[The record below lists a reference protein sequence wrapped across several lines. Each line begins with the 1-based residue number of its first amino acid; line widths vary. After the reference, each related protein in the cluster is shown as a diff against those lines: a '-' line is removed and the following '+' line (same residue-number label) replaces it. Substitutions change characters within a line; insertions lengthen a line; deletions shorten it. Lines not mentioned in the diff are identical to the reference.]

1 MVAKLKLFL
10 LVQIENKQLQNNMNP
25 LLAISPIDGRYHED
39 TKELAEYFSE
49 TALFK
54 YRVLIEIEYF
64 IFLISTLKLTPA
76 LTTTQIK
83 ILKSFYQKFSEKDIL
98 EIKTIEEKTKHD
110 IKAVEYFIKNKL
122 KENKLENYSSFVHFS
137 LTSEDINNL
146 AYHLMWQDS
155 VKNIYLPIIT
165 NLKNELKK
173 LAKKYATMSL
183 LSLTHG
189 QSATPTT
196 IGKEINVFAA
206 RLERQI
212 TQLQKHKLTGKLNGA
227 TGTFSAHTIAYP
239 KINWIKF
246 SHKFIT
252 DLGLEPNMV
261 TTQAEP
267 NDSLAESYQ
276 NIFRINTILID
287 LCRDFWLYISRG
299 IFVQQKKEG
308 EVGSSTMPHKINP
321 IQFENAE
328 GNLGLANAYFH
339 HLSGILPISRLQRD
353 LSNSTVIRNQ
363 GIPLAHSILAIKQII
378 KGLNRIAPDKNKTD
392 QELDEHWE
400 ILSEAIQTIF
410 RKYNDDTA
418 YEKIKILTRGEKIN
432 KKGLEKIISESNLP
446 NKEKN
451 KLLSLTPQTY
461 VGLAEKLAGI

>member
-1 MVAKLKLFL
+1 MA
-10 LVQIENKQLQNNMNP
+10 QTENKPLQNNMNP
-25 LLAISPIDGRYHED
+25 LLAISPIDGRYYED

-54 YRVLIEIEYF
+54 YRVLIEIEY
-64 IFLISTLKLTPA
+64 LILLSSSLKLKPV
-76 LTTTQIK
+76 LSVNKIK
-83 ILKSFYQKFSEKDIL
+83 SLRSLYQKFSKKDVL
-98 EIKTIEEKTKHD
+98 EIKTIERKTRHD

-122 KENKLENYSSFVHFS
+122 KENKLVSCSSFVHFG

-146 AYHLMWQDS
+146 AYHLMWQDGL
-155 VKNIYLPIIT
+155 KNIYLPIII

-173 LAKKYATMSL
+173 LAKKHAGIPL

-196 IGKEINVFAA
+196 VGKEINVFAT

-212 TQLQKHKLTGKLNGA
+212 VQLQKHKLTGKLNGA

-239 KINWIKF
+239 EVDWISF
-246 SHKFIT
+246 SDKFIT
-252 DLGLEPNMV
+252 TLGLESNTV
-261 TTQAEP
+261 TTQVEP

-299 IFVQQKKEG
+299 IFIQQTKDS

-328 GNLGLANAYFH
+328 GNLGLANTYLN
-339 HLSGILPISRLQRD
+339 HLAGTLPISRLQRD

-363 GIPLAHSILAIKQII
+363 GVPLAHSVLSIKQITN
-378 KGLNRIAPDKNKTD
+378 GLGRLQIDLEKINS
-392 QELDEHWE
+392 ELNDHWE
-400 ILSEAIQTIF
+400 ILSEAIQTVF
-410 RKYNDDTA
+410 RKYNDGIA
-418 YEKIKILTRGEKIN
+418 YEKMKTLTQGQKIN
-432 KKGLEKIISESNLP
+432 KQSLEKIINESTLP
-446 NKEKN
+446 IKEKN
-451 KLLSLTPQTY
+451 KLLLLTPKTY
-461 VGLAEKLAGI
+461 IGLAEKLAKL